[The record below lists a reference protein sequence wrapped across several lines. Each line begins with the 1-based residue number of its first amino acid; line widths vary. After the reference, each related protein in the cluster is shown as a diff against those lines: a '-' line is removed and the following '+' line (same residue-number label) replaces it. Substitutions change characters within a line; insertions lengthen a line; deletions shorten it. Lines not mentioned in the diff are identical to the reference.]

1 LRFTIRRAGRLGSQL
16 RCLDRG
22 PRLGRRDVE
31 RHDHA
36 WQYHG
41 IIQRQYWQ
49 RERLSHR
56 VITSLLLC
64 LRNYIATAKR
74 GSRLFPAFA
83 LGGHLAGE
91 WEELAKVAFILVSR

>member
-1 LRFTIRRAGRLGSQL
+1 
-16 RCLDRG
+16 
-22 PRLGRRDVE
+22 
-31 RHDHA
+31 
-36 WQYHG
+36 
-41 IIQRQYWQ
+41 
-49 RERLSHR
+49 

-91 WEELAKVAFILVSR
+91 WEQLAEVAFMYHVP